1 MLLELGK
8 VHPGSILEITITMA
22 AAAWMKNTRYMHST
36 IFSMETRWRR
46 ISLQHKLRMPSSK
59 QTIIFFKILQRLYY
73 IIQIFPL
80 IILMILILDLKMRP
94 MVIFP
99 FLVHLLLLVKELVI
113 GIPTFRLMH
122 LYTTC

>member
-22 AAAWMKNTRYMHST
+22 VLVWMKSTRYMHST
-36 IFSMETRWRR
+36 IFSMEIRLRR
-46 ISLQHKLRMPSSK
+46 ISLQHKLKMPSSK

-73 IIQIFPL
+73 IIQICPL
-80 IILMILILDLKMRP
+80 IILMILILDLQMQL

-99 FLVHLLLLVKELVI
+99 FLVHPLLLVKELVI
-113 GIPTFRLMH
+113 GIRIFHLMH
-122 LYTTC
+122 LQ